1 MYPNQ
6 PTNGGQWL
14 VDISCYSMKKSITK
28 GTKILYNSVV
38 LAQYT
43 VTVTVYETQ
52 AELHPA
58 AEQRERE
65 TEREREREV
74 IAITAPTLV
83 TARYRTNIRCR
94 MSAHWHTSG
103 QIMKKN
109 ATVTSCLAFKA
120 FPHHW
125 PVKDCEIETKR
136 QFCASSHR

>member
-65 TEREREREV
+65 TERERERE
-74 IAITAPTLV
+74 
-83 TARYRTNIRCR
+83 R
-94 MSAHWHTSG
+94 S
-103 QIMKKN
+103 
-109 ATVTSCLAFKA
+109 
-120 FPHHW
+120 
-125 PVKDCEIETKR
+125 
-136 QFCASSHR
+136 